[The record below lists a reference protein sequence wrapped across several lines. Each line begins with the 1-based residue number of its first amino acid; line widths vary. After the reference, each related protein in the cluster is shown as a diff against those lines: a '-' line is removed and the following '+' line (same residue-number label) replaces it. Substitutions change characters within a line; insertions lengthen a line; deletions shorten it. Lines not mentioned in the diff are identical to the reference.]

1 MFLEIF
7 LKIESIPY
15 ILKALTLVVGSQKL
29 LIFLSGFTKNES
41 ETLQMARK
49 KTSYDHFQP
58 RVGLFCFI

>member
-29 LIFLSGFTKNES
+29 LIFLSGFTKIKVKLCIFLIPRPKNGS
-41 ETLQMARK
+41 EENL
-49 KTSYDHFQP
+49 
-58 RVGLFCFI
+58 L